1 MVVTGSPIVYA
12 SSVMTSS
19 MAPYALYQRKKI
31 VEKGTVCEL
40 NDELGDRVDQL
51 KEENDSLKDS
61 LKSLQKSHS
70 R

>member
-1 MVVTGSPIVYA
+1 
-12 SSVMTSS
+12 